1 MLTGGPSLTMVPLV
15 ALVVALGGCMSY
27 ALPPSPSAAEQELV
41 ASTHFPAT
49 VGVERYHDP
58 VWSLGLL
65 ESLRYTG
72 LFDRVAFL
80 DAIKNPDLIAR
91 VREPVRAGEPLW
103 VLPILTLGVIPAIAE
118 DEWGEVF
125 SLYSSKA
132 PDRSVPID
140 FKYTGGQHVG
150 WIAVV
155 TGMVPGRTWARPPW
169 TRPYRNALS
178 ATICRQAPEIRALL
192 HDARSKN

>member
-1 MLTGGPSLTMVPLV
+1 M

-72 LFDRVAFL
+72 LFDRVAFV

-118 DEWGEVF
+118 DEWGRC
-125 SLYSSKA
+125 SPCIPRRLLTDRCPSISS
-132 PDRSVPID
+132 
-140 FKYTGGQHVG
+140 T
-150 WIAVV
+150 AVV
-155 TGMVPGRTWARPPW
+155 NTWAGLQW
-169 TRPYRNALS
+169 
-178 ATICRQAPEIRALL
+178 
-192 HDARSKN
+192 